1 MIIKKEDTKNLR
13 CQFKLVLEID
23 QYNVPN
29 MKHKCNAYPGWNLG
43 KKWVL
48 GKNKKKE
55 WNMGFSQ

>member
-29 MKHKCNAYPGWNLG
+29 MKHKCKIMFTPTKLYTQR
-43 KKWVL
+43 K
-48 GKNKKKE
+48 
-55 WNMGFSQ
+55 